1 MKMENWYNKS
11 RVEELSEGY
20 IRENSDKVIW
30 DYICSNQKLSEG
42 FIREFK
48 DKVDWEYIS
57 ISQKL
62 SEEFIRENSN
72 KVNWGCIS
80 KYQKLSE
87 GFIVEFSDKVNWGCI
102 SKYQKLSE
110 EFIKEYNL
118 EIPETNW
125 LYKDKE
131 YKRKYIKENTRYE
144 IIGDKVIAYKSCR
157 SDGYSCYNFQYL
169 YEVGGEYESQADYNI
184 DEEDSFGISAWT
196 KRGALGYYNC
206 GKLFKVEID
215 LEDIAAIVQIGN
227 KIRASKIKILK
238 EEIKC

>member
-1 MKMENWYNKS
+1 MENWYNKS
-11 RVEELSEGY
+11 RVEVLSEGF
-20 IRENSDKVIW
+20 IRENADKVIW
-30 DYICSNQKLSEG
+30 EYICSNQKLSEE
-42 FIREFK
+42 FIREFFNR
-48 DKVDWEYIS
+48 VDWEYIS

-62 SEEFIRENSN
+62 SEGFIREFSN
-72 KVNWGCIS
+72 KVDWECIAE
-80 KYQKLSE
+80 YQKLSE
-87 GFIVEFSDKVNWGCI
+87 GFIRENSNKLNFGYI
-102 SKYQKLSE
+102 AKYQKLSL

-131 YKRKYIKENTRYE
+131 YKREYIIKNTSYE
-144 IIGDKVIAYKSCR
+144 INGDKVIAYKTCR
-157 SDGYSCYNFQYL
+157 ADGYSCYNFQYL
-169 YEVGGEYESQADYNI
+169 YRVGGEYESHANYNI

-196 KRGALGYYNC
+196 KRSALGYYNC

-227 KIRASKIKILK
+227 KIRASRIKILE